1 MVNYN
6 GVERKR
12 KKPGGLKS
20 KAEEEKKGLFCTTT
34 EGRGK
39 VSTIRL
45 LHN

>member
-6 GVERKR
+6 WVGRKR
-12 KKPGGLKS
+12 KQPAGLKS